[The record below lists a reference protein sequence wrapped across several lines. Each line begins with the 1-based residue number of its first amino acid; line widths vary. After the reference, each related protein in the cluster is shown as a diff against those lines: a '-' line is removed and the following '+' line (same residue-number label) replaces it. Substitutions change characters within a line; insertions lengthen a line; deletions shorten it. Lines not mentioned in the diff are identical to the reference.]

1 LERIAGLAPEIIKTI
16 LSKFKALEA
25 KNKLKMEQT
34 LRWFGPNDPV
44 SLQDIKQTGAT
55 GIVTAL
61 HHIPNGQVWDIEE
74 IIKRKVEIEHENGDP
89 KKGASGLIWSVVES
103 IPVHEDIK
111 KQTGNYL
118 QYIENYK
125 ESIRNLALCGIKC
138 ICYNF
143 MPVLDWSRTDLAY
156 ETTDGSKA
164 LRFDINAFAAFE
176 LYILKRPGAEN
187 EYSAAQIEKAK
198 SYFEAMTDADKV
210 KLQQNILAGLPG
222 AEEAYSVED
231 FLITLSGYNHIDRA
245 ALKKNLFFFLQEIIP
260 VAESKG
266 VLMAIHPDD
275 PPYPILGLPRVVSTE
290 EDLIE
295 LMACAESKSNGFTM
309 CTGSYGVRADND
321 LPGIVR
327 RHGDKMNFIHLRSTE
342 RDAEGSFYEANH
354 LEGDVD
360 MYEVVKAI
368 IEVEKR
374 NNSQLPMRPDHGHQ
388 MLDDLNKKT
397 NPGYSAIGRLRG
409 LAELRGLEM
418 GIKKS
423 L

>member
-1 LERIAGLAPEIIKTI
+1 
-16 LSKFKALEA
+16 
-25 KNKLKMEQT
+25 MEQT

-44 SLQDIKQTGAT
+44 SLQDIAQTGAT

-61 HHIPNGQVWDIEE
+61 HHIPNGEVWSIDE

-89 KKGASGLIWSVVES
+89 KKGASGLTWSVVES

-143 MPVLDWSRTDLAY
+143 MPVLDWSRTDLSY
-156 ETTDGSKA
+156 TVKDGSKA

-176 LYILKRPGAEN
+176 LFILKRPGSEK
-187 EYSAAQIEKAK
+187 EYSDTQIQKAK
-198 SYFEAMTDADKV
+198 SYFEAMTDEDKV
-210 KLQQNILAGLPG
+210 KLQRNILAGLPG
-222 AEEAYSVED
+222 AEEAYTVED
-231 FLITLSGYNHIDRA
+231 FLVTLSAYNHIDRQ
-245 ALKKNLFFFLQEIIP
+245 ALKDNLFYFLQQIIP

-290 EDLIE
+290 EDLVE
-295 LMACAESKSNGFTM
+295 LMNAAPSPSNGFTM

-327 RHGDKMNFIHLRSTE
+327 RHGDKMNFIHLRSTQ
-342 RDAEGSFYEANH
+342 RDEEGSFYEANH

-368 IEVEKR
+368 LEVEKR
-374 NNSQLPMRPDHGHQ
+374 NNSKLPMRPDHGHQ
-388 MLDDLNKKT
+388 MLDDLKKKT

-409 LAELRGLEM
+409 LAELRGLEL
-418 GIKKS
+418 GIKRS